1 MPKPA
6 NPEVTA
12 SLQPYGM
19 INDDGII
26 VQIPAEMLGQ
36 PLIQAGR
43 RFTNT
48 AGGNEAMDV
57 DRQARTISSRKA

>member
-6 NPEVTA
+6 NPAVSA

-36 PLIQAGR
+36 PFIQADR
-43 RFTNT
+43 RTTNA

-57 DRQARTISSRKA
+57 DRQARTISLRQF